1 MEQSTRRSV
10 GDRGRHVVGPL
21 DGRRIASG
29 RVRGLV
35 DPRVHR
41 NQVTRLRVSER
52 RRHPAVRQAPGEGER
67 PRPADAEPDSDLLG
81 RLRPWVD
88 TGELVEP
95 AIKAHSALAGP
106 HDADDLDCLLQ
117 REHRLSARSPGP
129 THRNDRIPE
138 GARTETQLDPFAIRA
153 VCMAMAVSSVQVSW
167 NAAASTDPHQG

>member
-1 MEQSTRRSV
+1 M
-10 GDRGRHVVGPL
+10 
-21 DGRRIASG
+21 
-29 RVRGLV
+29 
-35 DPRVHR
+35 
-41 NQVTRLRVSER
+41 
-52 RRHPAVRQAPGEGER
+52 
-67 PRPADAEPDSDLLG
+67 G

-106 HDADDLDCLLQ
+106 HEADDLDCLLQ

-153 VCMAMAVSSVQVSW
+153 ACMAMAVSSVQVSW
-167 NAAASTDPHQG
+167 NAAASTDPLQG